1 MRKHNNFVKFLKKI
15 NLSINNLLEKYLNK
29 LNFNNLS
36 NIARSN
42 KVFLTSVALIILF
55 LSYLSLP
62 HTYNKDEIRKELKS
76 QLLNRFNINFIFPKN
91 FDYKFYPRP
100 HFIIKE
106 SSIIV
111 DQSAITNIKKLKVYL
126 SLDNFFSLK
135 NITVKDVIL
144 ENSNFNF
151 DKKNYNFFL
160 QILDSNFLESTFKI
174 KDSNIFYRDADKE
187 VLFINKILNMKYYYD
202 TKELKNIVYSENE
215 IFNIPYSFDSYLD
228 KVKKKIFTKVNLNLL
243 KLQIENEIEDKDNSK
258 NGLMKF
264 IYDKNKS
271 EASYKLKKNLF
282 VFNYFEKLIDPK
294 FNYEGKINFDPFYA
308 NLKGDTDKINL
319 SYLFKFNSLTTQLFK
334 SEILNNNNLNIE
346 LSINSKKIAQYQNL
360 INFFLNFKIEE
371 GLIDIDNSKFSW
383 GKHVDFKILD
393 SLLYVNK
400 NNLILDGKLILNVKN
415 DQEIYKFLQM
425 SKNLRPELKNL
436 ELNFYYNFD
445 QQTLDFNNIRVNDK
459 MSENLNN
466 SLEKIILKK
475 DKLQNKI
482 YFKNLMKKAIADYVG

>member
-1 MRKHNNFVKFLKKI
+1 MRKHNNFVKFFKKI

-91 FDYKFYPRP
+91 FNYKFYPRP
-100 HFIIKE
+100 HFIIEE

-111 DQSAITNIKKLKVYL
+111 DQIAISDVKKLKIYL
-126 SLDNFFSLK
+126 TLDNFFSSK
-135 NITVKDVIL
+135 NIIVKDVIL

-160 QILDSNFLESTFKI
+160 QILDNNFLESTFKI
-174 KDSNIFYRDADKE
+174 KDSNIFYRDTDKE

-202 TKELKNIVYSENE
+202 SKQLKNIVYSENE
-215 IFNIPYSFDSYLD
+215 IFNIPYSFNSYID
-228 KVKKKIFTKVNLNLL
+228 KVKKKIFTKINLNLL
-243 KLQIENEIEDKDNSK
+243 KLQIENEIEYKDNSK
-258 NGLMKF
+258 DGLMRF

-271 EASYKLKKNLF
+271 EASYKLNKNLF
-282 VFNYFEKLIDPK
+282 VFNYFEKLINPK

-319 SYLFKFNSLTTQLFK
+319 SYLFKFNSLTTQLLK
-334 SEILNNNNLNIE
+334 TEILNNKNLNIG
-346 LSINSKKIAQYQNL
+346 LIINSKKIAKYQSF
-360 INFFLNFKIEE
+360 INFLLNFKIEE

-383 GKHVDFKILD
+383 GKHADFKILN
-393 SLLYVNK
+393 SLLYLNN
-400 NNLILDGKLILNVKN
+400 NNLILDGKLIVDVKN
-415 DQEIYKFLQM
+415 EQEIFKFLQM
-425 SKNLRPELKNL
+425 SKNLRPKLKNL

-445 QQTLDFNNIRVNDK
+445 QQTLDFKNIRVNDK
-459 MSENLNN
+459 ISENLNN
-466 SLEKIILKK
+466 ALEKIILKK

>member
-1 MRKHNNFVKFLKKI
+1 MSKHNHFVKILKKI

-29 LNFNNLS
+29 LKFSNLL

-62 HTYNKDEIRKELKS
+62 HTYNKDEIREELKN
-76 QLLNRFNINFIFPKN
+76 QLLNKFNTNFIFSKN
-91 FDYKFYPRP
+91 FKYKFYPRP
-100 HFIIKE
+100 HFIIE
-106 SSIIV
+106 DSSLIFNQI
-111 DQSAITNIKKLKVYL
+111 AISDVKKLKIYVQL
-126 SLDNFFSLK
+126 DSLFSLK
-135 NITVKDVIL
+135 NIIVKDVIL

-160 QILDSNFLESTFKI
+160 KILDNNFLESTFKI
-174 KDSNIFYRDADKE
+174 KDSNIFYRNTDKE
-187 VLFINKILNMKYYYD
+187 VLFINKILTMKYYYD
-202 TKELKNIVYSENE
+202 PKELKNIIYSENE
-215 IFNIPYSFDSYLD
+215 IFNIPYSFNSYMD

-243 KLQIENEIEDKDNSK
+243 KLQIENEIEYLEDSK
-258 NGLMKF
+258 NGLIHF
-264 IYDKNKS
+264 IYNKNKS
-271 EASYKLKKNLF
+271 EASYKLNKNLF

-334 SEILNNNNLNIE
+334 TEILNNKNLNIE
-346 LSINSKKIAQYQNL
+346 LSINSRKIAQYQNL
-360 INFFLNFKIEE
+360 INFLLNFKIEE

-383 GKHVDFKILD
+383 DKHVDFKILD
-393 SLLYVNK
+393 SLIYVNN
-400 NNLILDGKLILNVKN
+400 NNLILDGKLIVDVKN
-415 DQEIYKFLQM
+415 EQEIFKFLQM
-425 SKNLRPELKNL
+425 SKNLRPKLKNL

-445 QQTLDFNNIRVNDK
+445 KQTLDFKNIRVNDK
-459 MSENLNN
+459 ISENLNN
-466 SLEKIILKK
+466 ALEKIILKK